1 MFEVEVY
8 GHHRRRLAA
17 KAPAIMA
24 ECHLALAG
32 IERVYKVSL
41 AGHAAD
47 EQRVVVP
54 MGSFGREGDSQ
65 TPRPVMEAVART
77 RSQRSRRGGHWNGLG
92 DEAVKR
98 HQRGARLA
106 SRAAG
111 AGNGRRV
118 YNTGG
123 RTGENQ
129 VVVQAHLKTPSLV
142 GPGAE
147 AERPKSSSRR
157 TSKRDRWSARAF
169 TNQDPMVSRSRC
181 GPLDGDGNGEPTR
194 SGWPLVMRTKAILD
208 SGRCLMTS
216 MVLRRSG
223 SEAEKKTSSL
233 PGARARI
240 A

>member
-92 DEAVKR
+92 DRSEE
-98 HQRGARLA
+98 HTSELQ
-106 SRAAG
+106 
-111 AGNGRRV
+111 
-118 YNTGG
+118 
-123 RTGENQ
+123 
-129 VVVQAHLKTPSLV
+129 SL
-142 GPGAE
+142 
-147 AERPKSSSRR
+147 R
-157 TSKRDRWSARAF
+157 
-169 TNQDPMVSRSRC
+169 
-181 GPLDGDGNGEPTR
+181 
-194 SGWPLVMRTKAILD
+194 
-208 SGRCLMTS
+208 
-216 MVLRRSG
+216 
-223 SEAEKKTSSL
+223 
-233 PGARARI
+233 
-240 A
+240 

>member
-92 DEAVKR
+92 EEAVKR

-129 VVVQAHLKTPSLV
+129 VVVQANPKTRSLAGPEEWKFAASLEAV
-142 GPGAE
+142 ANRTRTLYLNSTDGQANDALHSGTLGPEKPAALPAASVPDRYVYDPLDLRPGALE
-147 AERPKSSSRR
+147 TADNPNYL
-157 TSKRDRWSARAF
+157 TDQTAR
-169 TNQDPMVSRSRC
+169 
-181 GPLDGDGNGEPTR
+181 
-194 SGWPLVMRTKAILD
+194 K
-208 SGRCLMTS
+208 
-216 MVLRRSG
+216 
-223 SEAEKKTSSL
+223 
-233 PGARARI
+233 
-240 A
+240 